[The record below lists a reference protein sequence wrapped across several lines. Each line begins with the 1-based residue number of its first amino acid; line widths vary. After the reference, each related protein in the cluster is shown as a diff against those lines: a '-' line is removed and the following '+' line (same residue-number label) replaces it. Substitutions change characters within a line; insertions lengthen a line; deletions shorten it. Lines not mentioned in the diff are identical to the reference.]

1 MKDYPMIVIIHRQPK
16 TSWFF
21 NAAKIINSK
30 TSPSTLRVTIVLFG
44 VKRTLQ
50 VDLGDLHDE
59 KDKLINFLNSK
70 LKVNAAYSQNRL
82 SVDSEKLSP
91 EELEHAVNK
100 FVYHQNLNAV
110 YWVSLEGRTVKIN
123 RFKNAK
129 KPDKNK
135 KPGTPPT
142 FAHGF

>member
-1 MKDYPMIVIIHRQPK
+1 MP
-16 TSWFF
+16 
-21 NAAKIINSK
+21 
-30 TSPSTLRVTIVLFG
+30 FG
-44 VKRTLQ
+44 IKRMLQ

-59 KDKLINFLNSK
+59 KDKLTSFLNSK
-70 LKVNAAYSQNRL
+70 LKVSASYGENKL
-82 SVDSEKLSP
+82 WIDSEQLSP

-100 FVYHQNLNAV
+100 FVYHQNLNRA
-110 YWVSLEGRTVKIN
+110 YWVSIEGKTIKIN